1 MKKFVAFLMMLSVL
15 VMSFGAMPASASA
28 AALEVPYAN
37 LSTDANKYMIQ
48 PRSDG
53 YTYWQVDSKEIDKA
67 QVYGD
72 WKYGPSGEGPGTIEL
87 DTQETVS
94 NSISGTFTSTGDI
107 SASLGFSV
115 TESRS
120 VTVRYSLPVDY
131 GHVWIIKYRPTYVR
145 YKVVQ
150 NEYQRIDGI
159 TTKTGRTKI
168 SFVEQY
174 QNWDF
179 GYDVVR

>member
-67 QVYGD
+67 QVYGCLL
-72 WKYGPSGEGPGTIEL
+72 YT
-87 DTQETVS
+87 S
-94 NSISGTFTSTGDI
+94 NRNG
-107 SASLGFSV
+107 A
-115 TESRS
+115 
-120 VTVRYSLPVDY
+120 
-131 GHVWIIKYRPTYVR
+131 K
-145 YKVVQ
+145 
-150 NEYQRIDGI
+150 
-159 TTKTGRTKI
+159 
-168 SFVEQY
+168 
-174 QNWDF
+174 
-179 GYDVVR
+179 